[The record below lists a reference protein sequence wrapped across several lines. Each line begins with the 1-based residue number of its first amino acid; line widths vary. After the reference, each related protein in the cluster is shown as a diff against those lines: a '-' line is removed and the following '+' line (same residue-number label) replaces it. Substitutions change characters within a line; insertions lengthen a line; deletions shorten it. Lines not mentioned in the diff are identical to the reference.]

1 MIDNELMCVLSQK
14 TGISQKQVSQT
25 VTLLENGATIPFI
38 SRYRKEVTG
47 GLDELALQ
55 RIQETYSSLK
65 ELSSR
70 KEYILGVIAESG
82 KLTDELKDKING
94 CWDSIE
100 LEDLYL
106 PYKPRRRTR
115 AESARLSGLEPLAK
129 IIMSQHGDDI
139 EYRARKFVNDNV
151 KTVDDAILGAKDII
165 AEWVSESA
173 NARNRVRSIYARTAS
188 LVCKVVKGKEL
199 QGEKFSNYFN
209 TEELLKRC
217 ASHRLLAM
225 LRGEAEG
232 VLKLNLKADDSEVL
246 EKLYKMFVKGSGM
259 SSRMV
264 SSAIED
270 SYKRLIK
277 PSIETE
283 MMNAAKQEADRVAI
297 DTFAQNLRQLL
308 FAPPLG
314 KRRVLAIDP
323 GFRTGCKIVCLDE
336 QGALLYDGVIY
347 PTPPKCDVEGAG
359 RTIENLVNKYKID
372 AIAVGNGTASRET
385 EQFLSKLS
393 CLKGI
398 EICVVNESG
407 ASIYS
412 ASKIAREEFPD
423 KDVTVRGAVS
433 IGRRLLDPLAE
444 LVKIDPKSIGV
455 GQYQHDVDQ
464 TKLKESLTFTV
475 ESCVNSVGVNVNTAS
490 KELLSYVSGLGAQLA
505 HNIVA
510 FRTEN
515 GPFNSRR
522 DLLNVP
528 RFGNKAFQQSSAF
541 LRIPGSANPL
551 DNSAVHPE
559 RYSLVE
565 RMASDCGCEVAELIK
580 DENKRKNIDLKRYL
594 SDDVGEPTLNDIIQ
608 ELEKPGRDPRNVFD
622 RIKFD
627 ETIKTID
634 QLKPGM
640 ILNGIV
646 TNVTQF
652 GAFVDIGVHENGLVH
667 VSELSDRFIL
677 SPSDVVKL
685 SQIVKVKVK
694 DVDVVKKRI
703 SLTMKGLKN
712 E

>member
-14 TGISQKQVSQT
+14 TGIAQKQVSQT

-55 RIQETYSSLK
+55 SIQETYSSLK

-82 KLTDELKDKING
+82 KLSDELKDKING

-129 IIMSQHGDDI
+129 IIMSQHGDYI

-173 NARNRVRSIYARTAS
+173 NARNRVRSIYARTAA
-188 LVCKVVKGKEL
+188 LVCKVVKGKEHE
-199 QGEKFSNYFN
+199 GEKFSNYFN

-246 EKLYKMFVKGSGM
+246 EKLYKMFVKGNGM

-283 MMNAAKQEADRVAI
+283 MMNAAKQVADRVAI

-336 QGALLYDGVIY
+336 QGALMYDGVIY

-652 GAFVDIGVHENGLVH
+652 GVFVDIGVHENGLVH

-694 DVDVVKKRI
+694 EVDVVKKRI

>member
-1 MIDNELMCVLSQK
+1 M
-14 TGISQKQVSQT
+14 
-25 VTLLENGATIPFI
+25 
-38 SRYRKEVTG
+38 
-47 GLDELALQ
+47 
-55 RIQETYSSLK
+55 
-65 ELSSR
+65 
-70 KEYILGVIAESG
+70 
-82 KLTDELKDKING
+82 
-94 CWDSIE
+94 
-100 LEDLYL
+100 
-106 PYKPRRRTR
+106 
-115 AESARLSGLEPLAK
+115 
-129 IIMSQHGDDI
+129 
-139 EYRARKFVNDNV
+139 
-151 KTVDDAILGAKDII
+151 
-165 AEWVSESA
+165 
-173 NARNRVRSIYARTAS
+173 
-188 LVCKVVKGKEL
+188 
-199 QGEKFSNYFN
+199 
-209 TEELLKRC
+209 
-217 ASHRLLAM
+217 
-225 LRGEAEG
+225 
-232 VLKLNLKADDSEVL
+232 
-246 EKLYKMFVKGSGM
+246 
-259 SSRMV
+259 
-264 SSAIED
+264 
-270 SYKRLIK
+270 
-277 PSIETE
+277 
-283 MMNAAKQEADRVAI
+283 
-297 DTFAQNLRQLL
+297 
-308 FAPPLG
+308 
-314 KRRVLAIDP
+314 
-323 GFRTGCKIVCLDE
+323 
-336 QGALLYDGVIY
+336 
-347 PTPPKCDVEGAG
+347 
-359 RTIENLVNKYKID
+359 
-372 AIAVGNGTASRET
+372 
-385 EQFLSKLS
+385 
-393 CLKGI
+393 
-398 EICVVNESG
+398 
-407 ASIYS
+407 
-412 ASKIAREEFPD
+412 
-423 KDVTVRGAVS
+423 
-433 IGRRLLDPLAE
+433 
-444 LVKIDPKSIGV
+444 
-455 GQYQHDVDQ
+455 DQ
-464 TKLKESLTFTV
+464 TKLKDSLTFTV

-652 GAFVDIGVHENGLVH
+652 GVFVDIGVHENGLVH

-694 DVDVVKKRI
+694 EVDVVKKRI

>member
-1 MIDNELMCVLSQK
+1 M
-14 TGISQKQVSQT
+14 
-25 VTLLENGATIPFI
+25 
-38 SRYRKEVTG
+38 
-47 GLDELALQ
+47 
-55 RIQETYSSLK
+55 
-65 ELSSR
+65 
-70 KEYILGVIAESG
+70 
-82 KLTDELKDKING
+82 
-94 CWDSIE
+94 
-100 LEDLYL
+100 
-106 PYKPRRRTR
+106 
-115 AESARLSGLEPLAK
+115 
-129 IIMSQHGDDI
+129 
-139 EYRARKFVNDNV
+139 
-151 KTVDDAILGAKDII
+151 
-165 AEWVSESA
+165 
-173 NARNRVRSIYARTAS
+173 
-188 LVCKVVKGKEL
+188 
-199 QGEKFSNYFN
+199 
-209 TEELLKRC
+209 
-217 ASHRLLAM
+217 
-225 LRGEAEG
+225 
-232 VLKLNLKADDSEVL
+232 
-246 EKLYKMFVKGSGM
+246 
-259 SSRMV
+259 
-264 SSAIED
+264 
-270 SYKRLIK
+270 
-277 PSIETE
+277 
-283 MMNAAKQEADRVAI
+283 
-297 DTFAQNLRQLL
+297 
-308 FAPPLG
+308 
-314 KRRVLAIDP
+314 
-323 GFRTGCKIVCLDE
+323 
-336 QGALLYDGVIY
+336 
-347 PTPPKCDVEGAG
+347 EGAG

-464 TKLKESLTFTV
+464 TKLKDSLTFTV

-652 GAFVDIGVHENGLVH
+652 GVFVDIGVHENGLVH

-694 DVDVVKKRI
+694 EVDVVKKRI